1 MEWNT
6 VAETIVK
13 DDHSKW
19 DRKVSAKELRVSET
33 GALKVLN
40 GHVESLEFP
49 LSDTAMTQMC
59 QKLEIPVK
67 YYRRL
72 SDEMKSTVANFDIGR
87 LNGNSY
93 LLRGKGD
100 WIRAFLSADYVA
112 YNNTQIA
119 ETAEALLRNGALSVK
134 AFVLEETQMFLK
146 IISEGFL
153 DPSSNFTLR
162 LCTIQ
167 NARIC
172 EIYCLLSVIDL
183 DIIRRYFPDLPII
196 GFFTYAEIGPTAEG
210 QCLHNYTG
218 VLTLVGE

>member
-72 SDEMKSTVANFDIGR
+72 SDEMK
-87 LNGNSY
+87 
-93 LLRGKGD
+93 
-100 WIRAFLSADYVA
+100 
-112 YNNTQIA
+112 
-119 ETAEALLRNGALSVK
+119 
-134 AFVLEETQMFLK
+134 
-146 IISEGFL
+146 
-153 DPSSNFTLR
+153 
-162 LCTIQ
+162 
-167 NARIC
+167 
-172 EIYCLLSVIDL
+172 
-183 DIIRRYFPDLPII
+183 
-196 GFFTYAEIGPTAEG
+196 
-210 QCLHNYTG
+210 
-218 VLTLVGE
+218 